1 MRPFLGDLIP
11 VLING
16 MKYSDNDIMA
26 LRGDEDDE
34 NVPDSEQDIRNGFYC
49 KLFVFTYVVGEILSF
64 NLSIYCLLQKLP
76 DLA

>member
-34 NVPDSEQDIRNGFYC
+34 NVPDSEQDIRNGFSC
-49 KLFVFTYVVGEILSF
+49 MLFIFEYVVGEILSF
-64 NLSIYCLLQKLP
+64 KMNL
-76 DLA
+76 

>member
-1 MRPFLGDLIP
+1 MILGVRILRPFLGDLIP

-34 NVPDSEQDIRNGFYC
+34 NVPDSEQDIRNGF
-49 KLFVFTYVVGEILSF
+49 SF
-64 NLSIYCLLQKLP
+64 LDML
-76 DLA
+76 

>member
-34 NVPDSEQDIRNGFYC
+34 NVPDSEQDIRNGFLC
-49 KLFVFTYVVGEILSF
+49 KVFIFGYDVEEILSL
-64 NLSIYCLLQKLP
+64 NLSIYCLLQNVLV
-76 DLA
+76 LE